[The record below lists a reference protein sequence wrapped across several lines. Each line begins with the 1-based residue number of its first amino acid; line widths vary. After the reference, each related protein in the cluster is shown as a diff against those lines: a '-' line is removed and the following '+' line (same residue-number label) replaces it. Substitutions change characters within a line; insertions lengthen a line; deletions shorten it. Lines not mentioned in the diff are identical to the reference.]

1 MFLQFWDTQPTNFA
15 LNNHKKKSFS
25 KKVIFLQINRSVKP
39 KTVEFYMKK
48 YILGIFA
55 IAVISACTSQQD
67 KAMKSADKNFILK
80 AANENFAK
88 KKWKNAL
95 ALYDRLPNLVAGTD
109 DAPNV
114 VFNSAYANYYDKNYK
129 LAGHQFKNFAVS
141 FPQDNRKEE
150 ASYMSALCYYNG
162 SMDYNLDQSSTEL
175 AINELQDFLTNYPNS
190 ERSKNINTL
199 IDELSYKLEFKAYE
213 NAKQYFKMADYKSTS
228 AAFENVLEDFP
239 STKLRPKI
247 YDYMMKSRYLL
258 AQNSVY
264 DLKDERIESALS
276 FTKQVE
282 KELPNTEYSKT
293 AVDLREKLE
302 KEKKDFVV
310 VKKQT
315 EERIAVLTARQ
326 KKVADKLAEQS
337 KTEQQIK
344 DQVSNEKQAMQ
355 IQRDSAALQT
365 PPPAATF
372 RIQR

>member
-1 MFLQFWDTQPTNFA
+1 
-15 LNNHKKKSFS
+15 
-25 KKVIFLQINRSVKP
+25 
-39 KTVEFYMKK
+39 MKK

-55 IAVISACTSQQD
+55 VVVLAACKSTQQ
-67 KAMKSADKNFILK
+67 KALTSADKNFILK
-80 AANENFAK
+80 TANENFAK

-129 LAGHQFKNFAVS
+129 LAGHQFKSFSVS
-141 FPQDNRKEE
+141 FPQDSRREE
-150 ASYMSALCYYNG
+150 AAYMSALCYYNG

-190 ERSKNINTL
+190 ERGKNINSM

-213 NAKQYFKMADYKSTS
+213 NAKHYYKMGDYKSVGV
-228 AAFENVLEDFP
+228 AFENVLEDFP

-247 YDYMMKSRYLL
+247 YDYMMNARYLL

-264 DLKDERIESALS
+264 DLKEERIESALA

-282 KELPNTEYSKT
+282 KELPNTEYAKT
-293 AVDLREKLE
+293 AADLRVKLE
-302 KEKKDFVV
+302 KERQQFVV
-310 VKKQT
+310 VKKDT
-315 EERIAVLTARQ
+315 EAKIAQLTERQ
-326 KKVADKLAEQS
+326 KKLAEQDAKKA
-337 KTEQQIK
+337 KTNEQIK
-344 DQVSNEKQAMQ
+344 NQIDNEKQAMQ
-355 IQRDSAALQT
+355 MQRDSAALQT

-372 RIQR
+372 KIQR

>member
-1 MFLQFWDTQPTNFA
+1 
-15 LNNHKKKSFS
+15 
-25 KKVIFLQINRSVKP
+25 
-39 KTVEFYMKK
+39 MKK
-48 YILGIFA
+48 YILGLFA
-55 IAVISACTSQQD
+55 VSVVASCVSQQE

-129 LAGHQFKNFAVS
+129 LAGHQFKNFSIS
-141 FPQDNRKEE
+141 FPQDSRKEE
-150 ASYMSALCYYNG
+150 AAYMSALCYYEG

-175 AINELQDFLTNYPNS
+175 AINELQDFLNNYPNS

-199 IDELSYKLEFKAYE
+199 IEELSYKLEFKSYE
-213 NAKQYFKMADYKSTS
+213 NARQYFSMGDYK
-228 AAFENVLEDFP
+228 AANVALENVLEDFP

-247 YDYMMKSRYLL
+247 YDYIVKSRYEL
-258 AQNSVY
+258 ATKSVY
-264 DLKDERIESALS
+264 DLKDERIENALA
-276 FTKQVE
+276 FTRQIE
-282 KELPNTEYSKT
+282 KEMPNTDVAKT
-293 AVDLREKLE
+293 ALDIREKLE

-315 EERIAVLTARQ
+315 EARIAALTERQ
-326 KKVADKLAEQS
+326 KKLEAKNAEKT
-337 KTEQQIK
+337 KTEQQMK
-344 DQVSNEKQAMQ
+344 DQVDAEKKAMQ

-372 RIQR
+372 KIQR